1 MSVIKETYP
10 GDVSNEGEFKH
21 PVQLD
26 VFVLQHVSD
35 RALGTVT
42 PYKADVA
49 RLDTRSYQLV
59 HVRVFQAADLDKD
72 NVRI

>member
-26 VFVLQHVSD
+26 VFILQYVSD
-35 RALGTVT
+35 RALGTVA
-42 PYKADVA
+42 PYKTDVA
-49 RLDTRSYQLV
+49 RLDTRSY
-59 HVRVFQAADLDKD
+59 
-72 NVRI
+72 